1 VSLALITAQTIAT
14 LRGAADAS
22 HRAGALV
29 ANLESTVHEQAALEL
44 GAIARGGLAP
54 GDEREVQAA
63 RNRAGEILAALALG
77 DRSSFGLTTFRAA
90 LDAYRSALDGQLAAL
105 GADDLPRA
113 AAIEAEEVAPARD
126 TFRRA
131 REASEARLEAAAL
144 YSATA
149 ADLGTLTSLLSA
161 AILVSLLFRRWE
173 RVRRRSA
180 FLFGEQHGLRESEAR
195 FRGLV
200 QHSSDLITMVRRDGT
215 LAYVSP
221 SAERLLGMPAS
232 SIAGRTAAELIHPAD
247 RAQLD
252 ELLATRTDWLPGRTV
267 EWRLVTTADQAQL
280 GAVWRTFESRVSAAD
295 PEDPASPIILNSRDV
310 TERRQLEDTLR
321 HQAGHDPLTGL
332 VNRAVLFE
340 TLERALARAARLG
353 TSVGLLFIDLDSF
366 KSINDSAGHVAG
378 DTALIELASRLRRSV
393 RADAVVARLGG
404 DEFAVL
410 LEDLNGPDGALGV
423 ARRVHQSIE
432 RPLTIAGTDY
442 RLAASTGIAL
452 SSEALATPVDLMAA
466 ADRAMYAAK
475 RGGGARHQLFDGQLS
490 DPAVA

>member
-1 VSLALITAQTIAT
+1 VFVALAAAMTIAA

-22 HRAGALV
+22 RRAGALV

-54 GDEREVQAA
+54 GAEREVQAA
-63 RNRAGEILAALALG
+63 RNRAGEIVAALAFD
-77 DRSSFGLTTFRAA
+77 DRSSFGLATFRAA
-90 LDAYRSALDGQLAAL
+90 LDAYRSTLDAELAAL
-105 GADDLPRA
+105 GADDLSGA
-113 AAIEAEEVAPARD
+113 AAIEAEEVVPARD

-131 REASEARLEAAAL
+131 REASEVRLEAAAL
-144 YSATA
+144 DSATA
-149 ADLGTLTSLLSA
+149 ADVGTLTSLLSA

-180 FLFGEQHGLRESEAR
+180 FLVGEQHGLRESEAR

-221 SAERLLGMPAS
+221 SAERLLGMPAAS
-232 SIAGRTAAELIHPAD
+232 LTGRAAAELIHPAD

-252 ELLATRTDWLPGRTV
+252 ELLATRTDWLAGRSV

-280 GAVWRTFESRVSAAD
+280 GADWRTFESRVSAAD

-310 TERRQLEDTLR
+310 TERRRLEESLR

-332 VNRAVLFE
+332 VNRAGLFE

-353 TSVGLLFIDLDSF
+353 TTVGLLFVDLDSF
-366 KSINDSAGHVAG
+366 KAINDSAGHVAG
-378 DTALIELASRLRRSV
+378 DGALTELASRVRGSV
-393 RADAVVARLGG
+393 RTDAVVARLGG
-404 DEFAVL
+404 DEFAVV
-410 LEDLNGPDGALGV
+410 LEDLDGPDGALRV
-423 ARRVHQSIE
+423 ARRVHEAIE
-432 RPLTIAGTDY
+432 RPLAIAGTEH
-442 RLAASTGIAL
+442 RIAASTGIAL
-452 SSEALATPVDLMAA
+452 SSADLVTSLDLMAA

-490 DPAVA
+490 DPAAA